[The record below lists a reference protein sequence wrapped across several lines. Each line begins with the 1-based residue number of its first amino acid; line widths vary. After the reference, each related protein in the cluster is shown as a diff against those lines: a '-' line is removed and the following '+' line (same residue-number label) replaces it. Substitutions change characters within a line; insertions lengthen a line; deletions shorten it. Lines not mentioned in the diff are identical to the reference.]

1 MFWPWQ
7 DRKHGFSWLKAS
19 TFVLMFVP
27 MARGVATGP
36 AEVFADG
43 FAGPVVTPQGA
54 RYRPTGV
61 AVGPDGSLYVASD
74 QGEGA
79 VFRILSQP

>member
-1 MFWPWQ
+1 
-7 DRKHGFSWLKAS
+7 
-19 TFVLMFVP
+19 MFVP
-27 MARGVATGP
+27 ITRGVATGP
-36 AEVFADG
+36 SEVFADG
-43 FAGPVVTPQGA
+43 FAGAVVTPQGA
-54 RYRPTGV
+54 KYRPTGV